1 MAVSLRVQVRS
12 VRFGRRRVMRL
23 AQAVLDLLGESS
35 ADIGLSFVG
44 DRRMRWLNHR
54 FRGKNRSTDVLA
66 FALREARIPVLS
78 RGVETVLG
86 DIVISIPTALRQAK
100 DGRRSLDEE
109 IVALLIHGAL
119 HLCGY
124 DHERGR
130 AEALRM
136 QHKERM
142 VRRRLGTITGF
153 VHRHGRV

>member
-1 MAVSLRVQVRS
+1 MAVSLQVQVRS
-12 VRFGRRRVMRL
+12 VQFGRRRVVRV
-23 AQAVLDLLGESS
+23 AQTILDLIGESS
-35 ADIGLSFVG
+35 ADMGLSFVG

-66 FALREARIPVLS
+66 FALREAQIPVVP
-78 RGVETVLG
+78 RGGHPLLG
-86 DIVISIPTALRQAK
+86 DIVISIPTALRQAR

-124 DHERGR
+124 DHEQGR

-136 QHKERM
+136 EHKERI
-142 VRRRLGTITGF
+142 VRRRLGAIPGF

>member
-1 MAVSLRVQVRS
+1 MAVSLQVQVRS
-12 VRFGRRRVMRL
+12 VQFGRGRVLRL
-23 AQAVLDLLGESS
+23 AQAILDLIGESS
-35 ADIGLSFVG
+35 ADMGLSFVG

-54 FRGKNRSTDVLA
+54 FRGNNRSTDVLA
-66 FALREARIPVLS
+66 FALREARIPVVS
-78 RGVETVLG
+78 HGVESLLG
-86 DIVISIPTALRQAK
+86 EIVISIPTALRQAK

-142 VRRRLGTITGF
+142 VRRRLGPIPAL